1 LLCDKFNALFGIS
14 KLIKVGTKYS
24 EFWREASWT
33 RLSKC
38 TYSGT
43 GRGKDGIYDL
53 EMKRRFLSKMIYLL
67 NADLFQVA

>member
-1 LLCDKFNALFGIS
+1 LLCDKFNACFGIS

-53 EMKRRFLSKMIYLL
+53 ETKRRFLSKMIYLL